1 MIFKN
6 FRIKTIFRVIILGI
20 MIFLFILSLNQEKWY
35 VTSGVSFGLIIIML
49 IELIYFIESTN
60 REIGKFLLAIKHK
73 DFSST
78 YSDSGQ
84 NTTSFSELK
93 QALREITRE
102 FQNVRIEKELHYQYL
117 QTVFEHAKSAIICY
131 SENGN
136 IELVNQS
143 TKKLLKFNKL
153 NSIEEIKRIDESL
166 FHAIKGI
173 KGDSEEIIKINSDN
187 QIITLNLQCSV
198 FKLKDTVYKMVS
210 LHNLGEMLDNQEIE
224 SWQKLIRILNH
235 EIMNSVTPISS
246 LSAAINKM
254 LRTKD
259 GLRRPMNNITAS
271 EIEDIYDSLETIENR
286 SKGLLKFV
294 TTYKQL
300 SKLPKPRLSEVNIN
314 GLINHLATLMKPE
327 FLKQNIIIKVPNI
340 DHRIF
345 VNIDSEMIEQ
355 VLINLILNAIDA
367 VKNQKNKMIEISTKQ
382 NNNNAFVSITD
393 SGEGI
398 EDNVLDQIF
407 IPFFT
412 TKKEGSG
419 IGLSLSRQIM
429 LMHKGSISVQ
439 SKLGSGTT
447 FILKF

>member
-6 FRIKTIFRVIILGI
+6 FRIKIVFRVIILGI

-35 VTSGVSFGLIIIML
+35 VTSAVSFSLIIILL
-49 IELIYFIESTN
+49 IELIYFVESTN

-78 YSDSGQ
+78 YADSGQ
-84 NTTSFSELK
+84 GSTSFSELK

-117 QTVFEHAKSAIICY
+117 LTVFEHSKSAIICY
-131 SENGN
+131 SETGN
-136 IELVNQS
+136 IELVNQA
-143 TKKLLKFNKL
+143 TKNLLKFNKL
-153 NSIEEIKRIDESL
+153 TSIDELKRIDVNL
-166 FHAIKGI
+166 FQAIKEI
-173 KGDSEEIIKINSDN
+173 KGDCEEIIKVSINN
-187 QIITLNLQCSV
+187 QITTLNLHCSV
-198 FKLKDTVYKMVS
+198 FKLKEIIYKMVS
-210 LHNLGEMLDNQEIE
+210 LHNLGDVLDNQEIE

-246 LSAAINKM
+246 LSEAINKM
-254 LRTKD
+254 LLTKD
-259 GLRRPMNNITAS
+259 GKRRTINNVSATEA
-271 EIEDIYDSLETIENR
+271 EDIYDSLETIESR

-300 SKLPKPRLSEVNIN
+300 SKLPKPRLSQVNIN
-314 GLINHLATLMKPE
+314 GLINHIATLMKPE
-327 FLKQNIIIKVPNI
+327 LQKQKINIRIPNI
-340 DHRIF
+340 TQEVS

-355 VLINLILNAIDA
+355 VLINLLLNAIEA
-367 VKNQKNKMIEISTKQ
+367 IKNNDTKQ
-382 NNNNAFVSITD
+382 IEFNTSKTGNSVFVSVSD
-393 SGEGI
+393 NGYGI
-398 EDNVLDQIF
+398 KSEVLDQIF

>member
-6 FRIKTIFRVIILGI
+6 FRLKIIFRVIILGI
-20 MIFLFILSLNQEKWY
+20 MIFLFILSVNQEKWY
-35 VTSGVSFGLIIIML
+35 VTSAVSFILIIIL
-49 IELIYFIESTN
+49 LSELVYFVESTN

-73 DFSST
+73 DFSLT
-78 YSDSGQ
+78 YADSGQ
-84 NTTSFSELK
+84 STTSFSELK
-93 QALREITRE
+93 HALREITRE

-117 QTVFEHAKSAIICY
+117 LTVFEHSKSAIICY
-131 SENGN
+131 TENG
-136 IELVNQS
+136 IVELVNQA
-143 TKKLLKFNKL
+143 TKSLLKFNKL
-153 NSIEEIKRIDESL
+153 TSIEEIKRIDESL
-166 FHAIKGI
+166 YHAIKGI
-173 KGDSEEIIKINSDN
+173 KGDSEEIIKVNINN
-187 QIITLNLQCSV
+187 QITPLNLQCSI
-198 FKLKDTVYKMVS
+198 FKLKNIIYKMVS
-210 LHNLGEMLDNQEIE
+210 LHNLGEVLDNQEIE

-246 LSAAINKM
+246 LSEAINKM
-254 LRTKD
+254 LVTKD
-259 GLRRPMNNITAS
+259 GKRRPISNISDPEA
-271 EIEDIYDSLETIENR
+271 EDLYDSLETIESR

-314 GLINHLATLMKPE
+314 GLINHIATLMKPE
-327 FLKQNIIIKVPNI
+327 LQKQKISIQIPNI
-340 DHRIF
+340 TQEVF

-355 VLINLILNAIDA
+355 VLINLLLNAIEA
-367 VKNQKNKMIEISTKQ
+367 IKNNDTKRIEFNTSKTG
-382 NNNNAFVSITD
+382 NSVFVSVTD
-393 SGEGI
+393 NGHGI
-398 EDNVLDQIF
+398 KSEVLDQIF
-407 IPFFT
+407 IPFYT